1 MILLLLTLL
10 AICFVIYLQIRFF
23 IENKRYINE
32 LGRIFSDEKEWEI
45 TSDDSME
52 DGKYYLIS
60 EALGENHYQQTARAI
75 NEYLKSSSASVVDA
89 NSIRDI
95 VDRKCDS
102 LENEIDA
109 LLPFPLYCGLTG
121 TMIGIILGLTG
132 LLFSGDISSLLDGSA
147 TTGGALGSGIS
158 SLLWGIVFAM
168 VASAIGISLT
178 TLNSNAYKK
187 SKKALDLG
195 KADFLAWLQGQLMP
209 KLPTSMSSVFSN
221 LTEGL
226 NEFNE
231 TFRENTEGLG
241 EMLREINN
249 SYSNQADILQAVQN
263 LDVVQMSKAN
273 VMVWKEL
280 QESTYKIEQ
289 FNKYLT
295 EIQGY
300 TKTIHKF
307 ETLFAQETE
316 RIHILE
322 EIRDFFSSYKG
333 SIAETTADAD
343 DTIQRALQSIEEST
357 SQAVR
362 NLQESF
368 QRQCQSI
375 QDTATSQ
382 ADTFRETSKSVQSA
396 FRSELE
402 LMPQL
407 AKQLEN
413 IASIPTALSST
424 ADRIEASN
432 KQLAEAISSSFQKA
446 VQGIGQKESTPRS
459 RTAGQTGANS
469 KPESRNKA
477 PLGSP
482 SLNATNRSQANKPS
496 EAPMPQKATQTPLR
510 TEVPTPEPP
519 HRKTLFQRFQRIF
532 KANR

>member
-1 MILLLLTLL
+1 
-10 AICFVIYLQIRFF
+10 
-23 IENKRYINE
+23 
-32 LGRIFSDEKEWEI
+32 
-45 TSDDSME
+45 
-52 DGKYYLIS
+52 
-60 EALGENHYQQTARAI
+60 
-75 NEYLKSSSASVVDA
+75 
-89 NSIRDI
+89 
-95 VDRKCDS
+95 
-102 LENEIDA
+102 
-109 LLPFPLYCGLTG
+109 
-121 TMIGIILGLTG
+121 
-132 LLFSGDISSLLDGSA
+132 
-147 TTGGALGSGIS
+147 
-158 SLLWGIVFAM
+158 
-168 VASAIGISLT
+168 
-178 TLNSNAYKK
+178 
-187 SKKALDLG
+187 
-195 KADFLAWLQGQLMP
+195 MP

-241 EMLREINN
+241 DMLREINN
-249 SYSNQADILQAVQN
+249 SYSNQADILEAVQN

-273 VMVWKEL
+273 VKVWKEL

-300 TKTIHKF
+300 TETIHKF

-333 SIAETTADAD
+333 SIAKTTADAD

-446 VQGIGQKESTPRS
+446 VQGIGQKKSTPRS
-459 RTAGQTGANS
+459 RTDGQTGANP
-469 KPESRNKA
+469 KPESRKA

-482 SLNATNRSQANKPS
+482 SLNATNRSQANKPNG
-496 EAPMPQKATQTPLR
+496 APMPQKATQIPLR
-510 TEVPTPEPP
+510 TGVPTPEPP
-519 HRKTLFQRFQRIF
+519 HKKTLFHRVFRG
-532 KANR
+532 KR

>member
-1 MILLLLTLL
+1 MILLLTIL
-10 AICFVIYLQIRFF
+10 AILFVIYFQVRFF
-23 IENKRYINE
+23 RENKKNINE
-32 LGRIFSDEKEWEI
+32 LGRIFSDEKKWGI
-45 TSDDSME
+45 TSYYSME

-60 EALGENHYQQTARAI
+60 EEGSECHYEQTARAI

-102 LENEIDA
+102 LENEIEA
-109 LLPFPLYCGLTG
+109 LLPFPLYCGLAG
-121 TMIGIILGLTG
+121 TMIGIILGLAG
-132 LLFSGDISSLLDGSA
+132 LLLSGDISSLLDGTA
-147 TTGGALGSGIS
+147 TTGGALGSGIT
-158 SLLWGIVFAM
+158 SLLLGVVFAM
-168 VASAIGISLT
+168 VASVIGIFLT
-178 TLNSNAYKK
+178 TFNSNAYKK
-187 SKKALDLG
+187 SKKDLDLG
-195 KADFLAWLQGQLMP
+195 KADFLAWLQSQLMP

-241 EMLREINN
+241 DMLQEINN
-249 SYSNQADILQAVQN
+249 SYSNQADILEAVQN

-273 VMVWKEL
+273 VKVWKEL

-300 TKTIHKF
+300 TDTIHKF

-333 SIAETTADAD
+333 SIAKTTADAD

-432 KQLAEAISSSFQKA
+432 KQLAEAISTSFQKA
-446 VQGIGQKESTPRS
+446 VQGIGQKESAPRS
-459 RTAGQTGANS
+459 RTATDQAGANS
-469 KPESRNKA
+469 KPESRKA

-496 EAPMPQKATQTPLR
+496 GAPMPQKQTQIPLR
-510 TEVPTPEPP
+510 TGVTIPTPEPP
-519 HRKTLFQRFQRIF
+519 HKKTFLQRLFRGKR
-532 KANR
+532 

>member
-1 MILLLLTLL
+1 MILLLLTIL

-23 IENKRYINE
+23 IENKRNINE

-52 DGKYYLIS
+52 DGEYYLIS
-60 EALGENHYQQTARAI
+60 EELGENHYRQTARAI

-102 LENEIDA
+102 LENEIEA
-109 LLPFPLYCGLTG
+109 LLPFPLYCGLAG

-147 TTGGALGSGIS
+147 TTGGAIGSGIS
-158 SLLWGIVFAM
+158 SLLWGIVSAM

-178 TLNSNAYKK
+178 TLSSNAYKK
-187 SKKALDLG
+187 SKKALDIG

-221 LTEGL
+221 LTKGL

-249 SYSNQADILQAVQN
+249 SYSNQADILEAVQN

-300 TKTIHKF
+300 TETIHKF
-307 ETLFAQETE
+307 ETLFARETE
-316 RIHILE
+316 RVHILE
-322 EIRDFFSSYKG
+322 EIRDFFQSYKG
-333 SIAETTADAD
+333 SIGKTTADAD
-343 DTIQRALQSIEEST
+343 KTIRDNLQSIEEKT

-362 NLQESF
+362 NLQETF

-375 QDTATSQ
+375 QETASSQ

-407 AKQLEN
+407 AKQIEN

-446 VQGIGQKESTPRS
+446 VQGIGQKESTPQS
-459 RTAGQTGANS
+459 RATGQAVANS
-469 KPESRNKA
+469 KPESRTA
-477 PLGSP
+477 PLRSP
-482 SLNATNRSQANKPS
+482 SLNATNRSQANKLN
-496 EAPMPQKATQTPLR
+496 EAPMPQKATQTPPR
-510 TEVPTPEPP
+510 TGVPTPEPP
-519 HRKTLFQRFQRIF
+519 HRKTLFERIQRIF
-532 KANR
+532 RANR

>member
-1 MILLLLTLL
+1 MILLLLTIL
-10 AICFVIYLQIRFF
+10 AIIFVICLQIHFF
-23 IENKRYINE
+23 LKNWKNINK
-32 LGRIFSDEKEWEI
+32 LGRIFSDEKKWGI
-45 TSDDSME
+45 TFSYSME
-52 DGKYYLIS
+52 DGEYYLIS
-60 EALGENHYQQTARAI
+60 EEGSENHYKQTARAI
-75 NEYLKSSSASVVDA
+75 NAYLKSSSASVVDA

-102 LENEIDA
+102 LENEIEA
-109 LLPFPLYCGLTG
+109 LLPFPLYCGLAG
-121 TMIGIILGLTG
+121 TMIGIILGLLD
-132 LLFSGDISSLLDGSA
+132 LLLSEDITSLLDGSA
-147 TTGGALGSGIS
+147 TTGGALGSGIT
-158 SLLWGIVFAM
+158 SLLSGVVFAM
-168 VASAIGISLT
+168 FASFIGISLT

-195 KADFLAWLQGQLMP
+195 KADFLAWLQRRLMP
-209 KLPTSMSSVFSN
+209 KLPMSMSSVFSN

-241 EMLREINN
+241 DMLCEINN
-249 SYSNQADILQAVQN
+249 SYSNQADILEAVQN

-273 VMVWKEL
+273 VKVWKEL

-289 FNKYLT
+289 FNKYLS

-300 TKTIHKF
+300 TETIHKF
-307 ETLFAQETE
+307 ETLFARETE

-333 SIAETTADAD
+333 SIAKTTADAD

-357 SQAVR
+357 SQAVK

-407 AKQLEN
+407 AKQLED

-432 KQLAEAISSSFQKA
+432 KQLAEAISTSFQKA
-446 VQGIGQKESTPRS
+446 VQGIGQKKSTPRS
-459 RTAGQTGANS
+459 RTAGQAGANP
-469 KPESRNKA
+469 KPESRKA

-496 EAPMPQKATQTPLR
+496 GAPVPQKATQIPYR
-510 TEVPTPEPP
+510 TEETIPIPKPP
-519 HRKTLFQRFQRIF
+519 RKKTLIPRIF
-532 KANR
+532 RAKR